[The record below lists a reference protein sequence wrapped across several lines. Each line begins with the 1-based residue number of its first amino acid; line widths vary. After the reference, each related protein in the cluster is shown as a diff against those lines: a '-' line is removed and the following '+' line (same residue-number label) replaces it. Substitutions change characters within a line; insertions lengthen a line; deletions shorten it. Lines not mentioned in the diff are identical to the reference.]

1 MRHLIYIIIGIAAPL
16 LFASCG
22 PQAEAEEL
30 VEQFM
35 EQNMREG
42 LKPSSV
48 HFTDIDSTH
57 AMTDS
62 IVISLRQLARQAKRY
77 QPNIKY
83 APDEP
88 FRKLMITRV
97 KYKIDDQECSDTYY
111 LDMDLTRV
119 VAFKEN

>member
-1 MRHLIYIIIGIAAPL
+1 MKRLIYIIIGVAPL

-22 PQAEAEEL
+22 PQAEAEDL
-30 VEQFM
+30 VEEFM

-62 IVISLRQLARQAKRY
+62 IVVNLRQLARQTKRY
-77 QPNIKY
+77 RPDLKY
-83 APDEP
+83 APDQP
-88 FRKLMITRV
+88 FKKLMVTRV
-97 KYKIDDQECSDTYY
+97 RYELDDQEVSDTYY
-111 LDMDLTRV
+111 LDMALTRV

>member
-1 MRHLIYIIIGIAAPL
+1 MRSTLYIIIGMSLL
-16 LFASCG
+16 LFTSCG

-35 EQNMREG
+35 EQNLREG
-42 LKPSSV
+42 LEPSSL

-62 IVISLRQLARQAKRY
+62 AIVSLRQLAKQGTRY
-77 QPNIKY
+77 QSTIRY

-88 FRKLMITRV
+88 FKKLIVTRV
-97 KYKIDDQECSDTYY
+97 RYELDDQEYSDTYY

>member
-1 MRHLIYIIIGIAAPL
+1 MKRLIYIIIGVAPL

-22 PQAEAEEL
+22 PQAEAEDL
-30 VEQFM
+30 VEEFM

-62 IVISLRQLARQAKRY
+62 IVVNLRQLARQAKRY
-77 QPNIKY
+77 RPDLKY
-83 APDEP
+83 AGSQRHLLSRHGADACCRFQGELKKSPAT
-88 FRKLMITRV
+88 K
-97 KYKIDDQECSDTYY
+97 
-111 LDMDLTRV
+111 
-119 VAFKEN
+119 

>member
-1 MRHLIYIIIGIAAPL
+1 MKHLIYIIIGVAPL

-22 PQAEAEEL
+22 PQAEAEDL

-48 HFTDIDSTH
+48 HFTDVDSTH

-62 IVISLRQLARQAKRY
+62 IVISLRQAARQAKRY
-77 QPNIKY
+77 RPDLKY

-88 FRKLMITRV
+88 FKKLMVTRV
-97 KYKIDDQECSDTYY
+97 KYEIDNEEVSDTYY
-111 LDMDLTRV
+111 LDMNLTRI

>member
-1 MRHLIYIIIGIAAPL
+1 MKKYLYIIIGMFLL

-22 PQAEAEEL
+22 PQQDAEEL

-42 LKPSSV
+42 QNISGI
-48 HFTDIDSTH
+48 HFTDIDSTRFVN
-57 AMTDS
+57 DS
-62 IVISLRQLARQAKRY
+62 VVISLRHQAKRASRY
-77 QPNIKY
+77 QGNIKY
-83 APDEP
+83 APDQP
-88 FRKLMITRV
+88 FKQLITTRV
-97 KYKIDDQECSDTYY
+97 RYYIEEKEYSDTYY

>member
-1 MRHLIYIIIGIAAPL
+1 MKRLIYIIIGVAPL

-22 PQAEAEEL
+22 PQAEAEDL
-30 VEQFM
+30 VEEFM

-62 IVISLRQLARQAKRY
+62 IVVNLRQLARQAKRY
-77 QPNIKY
+77 RLDLKY
-83 APDEP
+83 APDQP
-88 FRKLMITRV
+88 FKKLMVTRV
-97 KYKIDDQECSDTYY
+97 RYELDDQEVSDTYY
-111 LDMDLTRV
+111 LDMALTRV